1 MKMNHRSTRKQNEK
15 ALNLLYILPMF
26 IVFVT
31 FIIYLITQVFYMSFF
46 ERRVN
51 GEMLFVGLKNFQ
63 DLFLNSDTPRMFLNT
78 FIWVFIGVFFKL
90 LLGLGMALVLY
101 RQFLGKKMMTAI
113 MLIPYAMPAAVSCM
127 IWRLMYNPMFGHITQ
142 FLMDIHILNMPVD
155 FLGNT
160 KTSLLAVMIV
170 NIWAVAPF
178 CALNILSTMYSIPTY
193 IYEAAR
199 IDGANGWQQFKN
211 ITFPLITSSMRTLGL
226 LIGIWAFNTFD
237 VIFMMTQGGPA
248 NSSSIMV
255 NFIYQNAF
263 QFNNRGYS
271 AAISV
276 VSFLILSV
284 FAVMY
289 VNSKEEDTRYE

>member
-1 MKMNHRSTRKQNEK
+1 MKKSSRKEVREK
-15 ALNLLYILPMF
+15 IINLAYVMPMLIIF
-26 IVFVT
+26 LA
-31 FIIYLITQVFYMSFF
+31 FIIYPILQIFYMSFF
-46 ERRVN
+46 ERTVS
-51 GEMLFVGLKNFQ
+51 GEMFFVGIKNFLA
-63 DLFLNSDTPRMFLNT
+63 LFMNPDTPRMFINT
-78 FIWVFIGVFFKL
+78 FVWVFIGVALKL

-101 RQFLGKKMMTAI
+101 EKFLGKKLMTAI

-127 IWRLMYNPMFGHITQ
+127 IWRLMYNPMFGHISQ
-142 FLMDIHILNMPVD
+142 FLIDTHILDGRVD

-160 KTSLLAVMIV
+160 KTSLIAVMVV
-170 NIWAVAPF
+170 NIWAVTPF
-178 CALNILSTMYSIPTY
+178 CALNILSTMYSIPSY

-199 IDGANGWQQFKN
+199 IDGAGKWRQFWD
-211 ITFPLITSSMRTLGL
+211 ITLPIIKSSLKTLGL

-271 AAISV
+271 AAISI
-276 VSFLILSV
+276 VSFIILSV
-284 FAVMY
+284 FAILY
-289 VNSKEEDTRYE
+289 VNSKGDDTRYE

>member
-1 MKMNHRSTRKQNEK
+1 MNKLSGKERRAK
-15 ALNLLYILPMF
+15 AINLLYVLPMLVIF
-26 IVFVT
+26 LV
-31 FIIYLITQVFYMSFF
+31 FIIYPITQVFYLSLF
-46 ERRVN
+46 EKKVN
-51 GEMLFVGLKNFQ
+51 GDMIFIGLKNFV
-63 DLFLNSDTPRMFLNT
+63 DLFTNPDTPRMFTNT
-78 FIWVFIGVFFKL
+78 AVWVFVGVAFKL
-90 LLGLGMALVLY
+90 LLGLIMALVLY

-142 FLMDIHILNMPVD
+142 FLMDTHILKIPMD
-155 FLGNT
+155 YLGNT
-160 KTSLLAVMIV
+160 KTSLIAVMIV

-193 IYEAAR
+193 IFEAAR
-199 IDGANGWQQFKN
+199 IDGANGIQQFFS
-211 ITFPLITSSMRTLGL
+211 ITLPLIASSVRTLGL

-237 VIFMMTQGGPA
+237 VIYMMTQGGPA

-276 VSFLILSV
+276 VSFVILSV
-284 FAVMY
+284 FAVLY

>member
-1 MKMNHRSTRKQNEK
+1 MKKSSRKEVREK
-15 ALNLLYILPMF
+15 IINLAYVMPMLIIF
-26 IVFVT
+26 LA
-31 FIIYLITQVFYMSFF
+31 FIIYPILQIFYMSFF
-46 ERRVN
+46 ERTVS
-51 GEMLFVGLKNFQ
+51 GEMNFVGIKNFC
-63 DLFLNSDTPRMFLNT
+63 DLFKNPDTPRMFINT
-78 FIWVFIGVFFKL
+78 FVWVFIGVAFKL

-101 RQFLGKKMMTAI
+101 EKFLGKKMMTAI

-127 IWRLMYNPMFGHITQ
+127 IWRLMYNPMFGHISQ
-142 FLMDIHILNMPVD
+142 FLIDTHILDGRID

-160 KTSLLAVMIV
+160 KTSLIAVMIV

-178 CALNILSTMYSIPTY
+178 CALNILSTMYSIPNY

-199 IDGANGWQQFKN
+199 IDGAGKWRQFWD
-211 ITFPLITSSMRTLGL
+211 ITLPIITSSLKTLGL

-271 AAISV
+271 AAISI
-276 VSFLILSV
+276 VSFIVLSIFAIL
-284 FAVMY
+284 Y
-289 VNSKEEDTRYE
+289 VNSKGDDTRYE

>member
-1 MKMNHRSTRKQNEK
+1 MNGLAKRERREK
-15 ALNLLYILPMF
+15 IVNLIYILPML
-26 IVFVT
+26 IIFVT
-31 FIIYLITQVFYMSFF
+31 FILYPITQVFYMSFF
-46 ERRVN
+46 ERKIN
-51 GEMLFVGLKNFQ
+51 GDMVFVGLGNFVS
-63 DLFLNSDTPRMFLNT
+63 LFTSPDTPRMFQNT
-78 FIWVFIGVFFKL
+78 FVWVVVGVFFKL
-90 LLGLGMALVLY
+90 LLGLGLALVLY
-101 RQFLGKKMMTAI
+101 RKFLGKRVMTAI

-127 IWRLMYNPMFGHITQ
+127 IWRLMYNPMFGHIIQ
-142 FLMDIHILNMPVD
+142 FLRDLHILDRPGD

-160 KTSLLAVMIV
+160 RTSLIAVMIV
-170 NIWAVAPF
+170 NIWAVTPF

-193 IYEAAR
+193 IYEAAK
-199 IDGANGWQQFKN
+199 IDGASGMQQFFF
-211 ITFPLITSSMRTLGL
+211 ITFPLITSSLRTLGL

-237 VIFMMTQGGPA
+237 VIYMVTQGGPA

-284 FAVMY
+284 FAVVY
-289 VNSKEEDTRYE
+289 INSKGEDTRYE

>member
-1 MKMNHRSTRKQNEK
+1 MNGLSKKEK
-15 ALNLLYILPMF
+15 RDKAINLLYVLPMLAIFLVF
-26 IVFVT
+26 IL
-31 FIIYLITQVFYMSFF
+31 YPITQVFYMSFF
-46 ERRVN
+46 ERKVN
-51 GEMLFVGLKNFQ
+51 GTMIFVGLQNFA
-63 DLFLNSDTPRMFLNT
+63 DLFANPDTPRMFKNT
-78 FIWVFIGVFFKL
+78 FVWVFVGVAFKL
-90 LLGLGMALVLY
+90 ILGLLMALILY
-101 RQFLGKKMMTAI
+101 KKFLGKKMMTAI

-142 FLMDIHILNMPVD
+142 FLMDTHILGLPVD
-155 FLGNT
+155 FLGNS
-160 KTSLLAVMIV
+160 KTSLIAVMIV

-178 CALNILSTMYSIPTY
+178 CALNILSTMYSIPSY

-199 IDGANGWQQFKN
+199 IDGANSWQQFWS
-211 ITFPLITSSMRTLGL
+211 ITLPLITSSVRTLGL

-237 VIFMMTQGGPA
+237 VIYMMTQGGPA

-284 FAVMY
+284 FAVLY
-289 VNSKEEDTRYE
+289 VNSKGEDTRYE

>member
-1 MKMNHRSTRKQNEK
+1 
-15 ALNLLYILPMF
+15 
-26 IVFVT
+26 
-31 FIIYLITQVFYMSFF
+31 
-46 ERRVN
+46 
-51 GEMLFVGLKNFQ
+51 
-63 DLFLNSDTPRMFLNT
+63 
-78 FIWVFIGVFFKL
+78 
-90 LLGLGMALVLY
+90 
-101 RQFLGKKMMTAI
+101 

-142 FLMDIHILNMPVD
+142 FLMDTHILGLPMD
-155 FLGNT
+155 FLGNS
-160 KTSLLAVMIV
+160 KTSLIAVMIV

-178 CALNILSTMYSIPTY
+178 CALNILSTMYSIPSY

-199 IDGANGWQQFKN
+199 IDGANGRQQFFS
-211 ITFPLITSSMRTLGL
+211 ITLPLITSSVRTLGL

-237 VIFMMTQGGPA
+237 VIYMMTQGGPA

-284 FAVMY
+284 FAVLY
-289 VNSKEEDTRYE
+289 VNSKGEDTRYE

>member
-1 MKMNHRSTRKQNEK
+1 MNGFSKKEK
-15 ALNLLYILPMF
+15 HDRAVNLLYVLPMLAIFLLF
-26 IVFVT
+26 IL
-31 FIIYLITQVFYMSFF
+31 YPITQVFYMSFF
-46 ERRVN
+46 ERKVN
-51 GEMLFVGLKNFQ
+51 GSMIFVGLQNFA
-63 DLFLNSDTPRMFLNT
+63 DLFANPDTPRMFKNT
-78 FIWVFIGVFFKL
+78 FLWVFVGVAFKL
-90 LLGLGMALVLY
+90 LLGLFMALILY
-101 RQFLGKKMMTAI
+101 KKFLGKKMMTAI

-142 FLMDIHILNMPVD
+142 FLMDTHILGLPMD
-155 FLGNT
+155 FLGNS
-160 KTSLLAVMIV
+160 KTSLIAVMIV
-170 NIWAVAPF
+170 NIWAVA
-178 CALNILSTMYSIPTY
+178 LSTMYSIPSY

-199 IDGANGWQQFKN
+199 IDGANGRQQFFS
-211 ITFPLITSSMRTLGL
+211 ITLPLITSSVRTLGL

-237 VIFMMTQGGPA
+237 VIYMMTQGGPA

-284 FAVMY
+284 FAVLY
-289 VNSKEEDTRYE
+289 VNSKGEDTRYE

>member
-1 MKMNHRSTRKQNEK
+1 M
-15 ALNLLYILPMF
+15 NLLYVLPMLIIFVIF
-26 IVFVT
+26 IL
-31 FIIYLITQVFYMSFF
+31 YPITQVFYMSFF
-46 ERRVN
+46 ERKVN
-51 GEMLFVGLKNFQ
+51 GDMLFVGFGNFIS
-63 DLFLNSDTPRMFLNT
+63 LFASPDTPRMFRNT
-78 FIWVFIGVFFKL
+78 FVWVIIGVFFKL
-90 LLGLGMALVLY
+90 LLGLGLALVLY
-101 RQFLGKKMMTAI
+101 RRFFGKRVMTAI

-127 IWRLMYNPMFGHITQ
+127 IWRLMYNPMFGHITG
-142 FLMDIHILNMPVD
+142 FLMDLNILDRPTD
-155 FLGNT
+155 FLGNS
-160 KTSLLAVMIV
+160 KTALIAVMIV

-178 CALNILSTMYSIPTY
+178 CALNILSTMYSIPSY

-199 IDGANGWQQFKN
+199 IDGANGIQQFRS

-237 VIFMMTQGGPA
+237 VIYMMTQGGPA

-284 FAVMY
+284 FAVFY
-289 VNSKEEDTRYE
+289 INSKGEDTRYE

>member
-1 MKMNHRSTRKQNEK
+1 
-15 ALNLLYILPMF
+15 
-26 IVFVT
+26 
-31 FIIYLITQVFYMSFF
+31 MSFF
-46 ERRVN
+46 ERKVN
-51 GEMLFVGLKNFQ
+51 GSMIFVGLQNFA
-63 DLFLNSDTPRMFLNT
+63 DLFANPDTPRMFKNT
-78 FIWVFIGVFFKL
+78 FLWVFVGVAFKL
-90 LLGLGMALVLY
+90 LLGLFMALILY
-101 RQFLGKKMMTAI
+101 KKFLGKKMMTAI

-142 FLMDIHILNMPVD
+142 FLMDTHILGLPMD
-155 FLGNT
+155 FLGNS
-160 KTSLLAVMIV
+160 KTSLIAVMIV

-178 CALNILSTMYSIPTY
+178 CALNILSTMYSIPSY

-199 IDGANGWQQFKN
+199 IDGANGRQQFFS
-211 ITFPLITSSMRTLGL
+211 ITLPLITSSVRTLGL

-237 VIFMMTQGGPA
+237 VIYMMTQGGPA

-284 FAVMY
+284 FAVLY
-289 VNSKEEDTRYE
+289 VNSKGEDTRYE

>member
-1 MKMNHRSTRKQNEK
+1 MKMKRISNREQHDKVR
-15 ALNLLYILPMF
+15 NLLYVLPMF
-26 IVFVT
+26 IIFVT
-31 FIIYLITQVFYMSFF
+31 FIIYPITQVFYMSFF

-51 GEMLFVGLKNFQ
+51 GEMLFVGLKNFR
-63 DLFLNSDTPRMFLNT
+63 DLFLNSDTPRMFTNT
-78 FIWVFIGVFFKL
+78 IIWVFAGVFFKL
-90 LLGLGMALVLY
+90 LLGLGMAVVLY
-101 RQFLGKKMMTAI
+101 RKFLGKQMMTAI

-142 FLMDIHILNMPVD
+142 FLMDTRILGKPVD

-178 CALNILSTMYSIPTY
+178 CALNILSTMYSIPKY
-193 IYEAAR
+193 IYEASK
-199 IDGANGWQQFKN
+199 IDGANGWQQFRH

-237 VIFMMTQGGPA
+237 VIYMMTQGGPA

>member
-1 MKMNHRSTRKQNEK
+1 MSGLSKKERRDKGV
-15 ALNLLYILPMF
+15 NLLYVLPMLAIF
-26 IVFVT
+26 LV
-31 FIIYLITQVFYMSFF
+31 FIIYPITQVFYMSFF
-46 ERRVN
+46 ERKVN
-51 GEMLFVGLKNFQ
+51 GEMLFVGLRNFI
-63 DLFLNSDTPRMFLNT
+63 DLFTNPDTPRMFTNT
-78 FIWVFIGVFFKL
+78 FVWVFVGVAFKI
-90 LLGLGMALVLY
+90 LLGLLMALVLY
-101 RQFLGKKMMTAI
+101 KKFLGKKMMTAI

-142 FLMDIHILNMPVD
+142 FLMDTHLMSQRLD
-155 FLGNT
+155 FLGST
-160 KTSLLAVMIV
+160 RTSLLAVMIV
-170 NIWAVAPF
+170 NVWAVAPF
-178 CALNILSTMYSIPTY
+178 CALNILSTMYSIPSY

-199 IDGANGWQQFKN
+199 IDGAGGRQQFFG
-211 ITFPLITSSMRTLGL
+211 ITLPMIASSVRTLGL

-237 VIFMMTQGGPA
+237 VIYMMTQGGPA

-284 FAVMY
+284 FAVLY
-289 VNSKEEDTRYE
+289 VNSKGGDSRYE

>member
-1 MKMNHRSTRKQNEK
+1 MNHRSTRKQNEK
-15 ALNLLYILPMF
+15 AMNLLYILPMF

-31 FIIYLITQVFYMSFF
+31 FIIYPITQVFYMSFF

-63 DLFLNSDTPRMFLNT
+63 DLFLNSDTPKMFLNT
-78 FIWVFIGVFFKL
+78 FVWVFIGVFFKL

-101 RQFLGKKMMTAI
+101 RQFLGKRMMTAI

-142 FLMDIHILNMPVD
+142 FLIDTHILKMPVD

-199 IDGANGWQQFKN
+199 IDGANGWQQFRH

-284 FAVMY
+284 FAVLY

>member
-1 MKMNHRSTRKQNEK
+1 MGRREGKARREK
-15 ALNLLYILPMF
+15 WLNLLYVLPMMMIF
-26 IVFVT
+26 LA
-31 FIIYLITQVFYMSFF
+31 FIIYPITQVFQMSFY
-46 ERRVN
+46 ERKVN
-51 GEMLFVGLKNFQ
+51 GEMLFVGLRNFV
-63 DLFLNSDTPRMFLNT
+63 DLFTNSDTPRMFLNT
-78 FIWVFIGVFFKL
+78 FIWVFAGTGLKL
-90 LLGLGMALVLY
+90 LIGLLLALILY
-101 RQFLGKKMMTAI
+101 QSFPGKKALTAI

-127 IWRLMYNPMFGHITQ
+127 IWRLMYNPMFGHLIQ
-142 FLMDIHILNMPVD
+142 LLRDVHILEQPVD

-160 KTSLLAVMIV
+160 QTSLIAVMVV

-178 CALNILSTMYSIPTY
+178 CALNILSSMYAIPTY

-199 IDGANGWQQFKN
+199 IDGAGGIQQFFK
-211 ITFPLITSSMRTLGL
+211 ITLPLIASSVRTLGL

-237 VIFMMTQGGPA
+237 VIYMMTTGGPA

-255 NFIYQNAF
+255 NFIYQHAF

-276 VSFLILSV
+276 VSFILLSI

-289 VNSKEEDTRYE
+289 VNSKGEETSYE